1 MNRRP
6 LSLVVLIVLV
16 VSALPLAADHAGNYH
31 WSRTGAQ
38 ITPPVHNNVTSAWD
52 PYLDGAVAAWNMSAV
67 VESPYG
73 AAYGPISSAK
83 RCTSATDAIEV
94 CNALYGQTG
103 WLSIGGLSLSGGH
116 IVKAYTKLNDTYL
129 NASPYNTAAW
139 RRLIVCQELGQT
151 YGLDLTDHTY
161 TNVNTGSCMDATNNP
176 AGGVL
181 NGFDYGP
188 SNEYPNAHDYAQLEV
203 LYGHADAVSLPF
215 DAVRADATR
224 PITVEEYLNKAGQWG
239 EPVAFD
245 AAGRPTMFRSQH
257 GEYDHFVHVFWA
269 PFDPFEG
276 TDDPR
281 GPEQQE
287 RQ

>member
-1 MNRRP
+1 MNRRFLSFVILTVLVAAVP
-6 LSLVVLIVLV
+6 LS
-16 VSALPLAADHAGNYH
+16 ADHAGNYH
-31 WSRTGAQ
+31 WRRTTAQ

-52 PYLDGAVAAWNMSAV
+52 PYLDGAVAAWNLSVV

-83 RCTSATDAIEV
+83 RCTSATGAIEV
-94 CNALYGQTG
+94 CNALYGTTG
-103 WLSIGGLSLSGGH
+103 WLSIGGFTLSGGH

-129 NASPYNTAAW
+129 NAAPYNTAAW

-151 YGLDLTDHTY
+151 YGLDLADGVVS
-161 TNVNTGSCMDATNNP
+161 NVNTGSCMDATNNP

-188 SNEYPNAHDYAQLEV
+188 SNEFPNAHDYATLEAI
-203 LYGHADAVSLPF
+203 YTHFDAVSMPF

-224 PITVEEYLNKAGQWG
+224 PVSVEEYMNKAGQWG

-245 AAGRPTMFRSQH
+245 AAGRPTLFRARH
-257 GEYDHFVHVFWA
+257 GEHDSWTHVFWA
-269 PFDPFEG
+269 PVDPFEDAG
-276 TDDPR
+276 EAR
-281 GPEQQE
+281 GPGQ
-287 RQ
+287 RDRR